1 MIGSLTAD
9 LAIAAEQLARS
20 TVKIREGR
28 SGIGTGVI
36 WNETGLVITNAHV
49 IGGRRV
55 TVETFDGRIYAAHVK
70 IRDSSR
76 DLAALVI
83 ERTGPPA
90 ARGRDGANPRPGELV
105 FALGNPFGLTGALAT
120 GIVHKVGPVEGLG
133 TATWIQAD
141 IRLAPGNSGGPLA
154 DARGRVV
161 GINSM
166 ISGGLGLAV
175 PLVEVLTFA
184 ERFAGQ

>member
-1 MIGSLTAD
+1 MTASITAD
-9 LAIAAEQLARS
+9 LAVAASRLALS

-36 WNETGLVITNAHV
+36 WNGSGVVITNAHV
-49 IGGRRV
+49 VSGRRV
-55 TVETFDGRIYAAHVK
+55 TVETPDGRLFSAHVK
-70 IRDSSR
+70 VKDSGR

-83 ERTGPPA
+83 EPPGLPSA
-90 ARGRDGANPRPGELV
+90 ATRAGFPRPGELV

-120 GIVHKVGPVEGLG
+120 GVVHQVGPVEGLG
-133 TATWIQAD
+133 TAAWIQAD

-154 DARGRVV
+154 DSQGRVV

-166 ISGGLGLAV
+166 IARGLGLAV
-175 PLVEVLTFA
+175 PLADV
-184 ERFAGQ
+184 ERFAR